1 MATVVNTT
9 FKLKRGTADRW
20 VELNPI
26 LAEGEPGFV
35 YDQNRLK
42 IGDGKTAWNDL
53 PYIDGKREIVS
64 YNYRKDFPIIGDETV
79 LYKAS
84 KEYELYQFN
93 SKTYE
98 YEKISNSIEIAK
110 DDNILEYDENGLL
123 STNIALSYDAGSKEI
138 KLIGKNGADLGSVDA
153 TSFLK
158 DGMLNDVEYDSKTN
172 TLTFIWN
179 TDSGI
184 KANTI
189 VLSNLFEPYTAGQG
203 LILENNQFLIKI
215 AENSE
220 NFLSVSAEGIK
231 VSGIQAAIEAM
242 GVATNNNINA
252 LLNSYAT
259 KESLNALTNNVNS
272 NTETLALITNSD
284 SGVLAKAKEY
294 TNKKLE
300 SIPVA
305 SIETLGL
312 VKIDNITIKLNE
324 ENQLDAAEVSTDIL
338 TQGEKE
344 LILNG
349 GNALNN

>member
-231 VSGIQAAIEAM
+231 VSGI
-242 GVATNNNINA
+242 
-252 LLNSYAT
+252 
-259 KESLNALTNNVNS
+259 
-272 NTETLALITNSD
+272 
-284 SGVLAKAKEY
+284 
-294 TNKKLE
+294 
-300 SIPVA
+300 
-305 SIETLGL
+305 
-312 VKIDNITIKLNE
+312 
-324 ENQLDAAEVSTDIL
+324 
-338 TQGEKE
+338 
-344 LILNG
+344 
-349 GNALNN
+349 